1 MDAKIAKGMTVF
13 TRDGKELGKVVSVD
27 NVGLF
32 IEKGLLFPKEFGV
45 RLDDVEEVRGDG
57 VHLRLDRQAVESGTS
72 LKH

>member
-1 MDAKIAKGMTVF
+1 MEIAKGMTVY
-13 TRDGKELGKVVSVD
+13 TSDGKELGKVVSVD

-45 RLDDVEEVRGDG
+45 RLDDVEDVRGDG
-57 VHLRLDRQAVESGTS
+57 VHLRLDRQAVESGTP